1 MPEVEPAAGSAW
13 HEVGELGPGRSSS
26 HRSTVLGRHRRRD
39 PGTPHVPPATMD
51 GMSFDI
57 AALELATQRWREAA
71 AALDAARTDLEAVVA
86 QALREDGGEAE
97 AAVAEVTGWSRERMR
112 EAVAAVD
119 EREGHA

>member
-1 MPEVEPAAGSAW
+1 
-13 HEVGELGPGRSSS
+13 
-26 HRSTVLGRHRRRD
+26 
-39 PGTPHVPPATMD
+39 
-51 GMSFDI
+51 MSFDI